1 MEIVQNNQV
10 VNLVTQHSNSRAV
23 FYPGLDVFAGDTP
36 DLNNGFRDLALA
48 MAAATNGGYT
58 NVRRSALDYETS
70 GETVDWSYY
79 ATRGFANTLELVGS
93 ISGCPQ
99 ALPNYLNC
107 TMADYTGSP
116 PAAASA
122 TQKARFTGFPVR
134 NALYLSLI
142 YASLSDGH
150 SVIKGS
156 AVPGATL
163 KITKDFNLYT
173 APVQIGNT
181 VGGPSTPP
189 QAIPTHLETSMVVPA
204 NGQFTWDVNPS
215 IRPTPAFEA
224 DGEHAGP
231 RGYITESWSITCTAP
246 NGTLLETN
254 RVTVDKGQTANISL
268 CTQGGAGGM
277 VPATLSLT
285 LGTPASF
292 GAFTPGLAKDYT
304 ASTTANVISTA
315 GDAALSVADPS
326 ATATGH
332 LVNGAFS
339 LPSALQ
345 AAANARRVRGRS
357 GLRQPAHAAHVQ
369 RPDQQ

>member
-1 MEIVQNNQV
+1 
-10 VNLVTQHSNSRAV
+10 
-23 FYPGLDVFAGDTP
+23 
-36 DLNNGFRDLALA
+36 

-70 GETVDWSYY
+70 GDTVDWSYY

-181 VGGPSTPP
+181 IGGPSTPP
-189 QAIPTHLETSMVVPA
+189 RAISTHLETSMVVPA

-292 GAFTPGLAKDYT
+292 GAFTPGLAKDYPRARPPT
-304 ASTTANVISTA
+304 SSRPPATRPCPSPTRAPRRPATSSTVRSRCRRRCRRRPTPARSAVPGSASPL
-315 GDAALSVADPS
+315 DAA
-326 ATATGH
+326 H
-332 LVNGAFS
+332 L
-339 LPSALQ
+339 
-345 AAANARRVRGRS
+345 
-357 GLRQPAHAAHVQ
+357 Q
-369 RPDQQ
+369 RPDQQRLGGAELQAADRVHDALRTGAYAKTLTFTLSTTNP